1 MMDMAEKADL
11 PGRKTNHSG
20 RKTTVKRL
28 KEATFENA
36 DIIQVTG
43 HKNVQSLISYRTVPQ
58 KIMKRMSAIAK

>member
-1 MMDMAEKADL
+1 MMKKMAEKAEL

-28 KEATFENA
+28 KEANFENT

-43 HKNVQSLISYRTVPQ
+43 HKNVQSLNSYCTVPQ
-58 KIMKRMSAIAK
+58 KIM